1 MFHGGRVQDM
11 DPRDLERFRTSRR
24 GGVRASRGAGRDL
37 AMAPNLDQEI
47 DLLLEKLNG
56 IQAEVGVAKSSEG
69 KEAEESG
76 AAAAPR
82 SGGDRFLDLKGMM
95 ISKLKEIKKVMQ
107 EQQEQRTS
115 GGPSNPK
122 QQIEQDSKVRKILRE
137 LNEDLQELEQL
148 YNTEARKRR
157 SKYTKEEL
165 QLREEVVRLLSQEIE
180 QVRAAQRGGYIQG
193 YDIKPAVVAME
204 DSELFRPKGED
215 SGMPRQQEKITA
227 EQQMQLQQL
236 RERDDKINEG
246 VEQISKGVDVLKQ
259 LADQQ
264 NEEVKKHNV
273 MLDNLG
279 KRMDSVH
286 EHVTNVNQKMKNT
299 LDEVARSGD
308 KFCMDAICILLLL
321 GLIAV
326 LYQLMTSEK
335 KR

>member
-1 MFHGGRVQDM
+1 
-11 DPRDLERFRTSRR
+11 
-24 GGVRASRGAGRDL
+24 
-37 AMAPNLDQEI
+37 MAPNLDQEI
-47 DLLLEKLNG
+47 DLLMEKLSG
-56 IQAEVGVAKSSEG
+56 IQTEVGVAKSEG
-69 KEAEESG
+69 KEAEAVSS
-76 AAAAPR
+76 ASAPR

-95 ISKLKEIKKVMQ
+95 ITKLKEIKQIMQ
-107 EQQEQRTS
+107 DQQEQRAS
-115 GGPSNPK
+115 GGASNPK

-148 YNTEARKRR
+148 YNSEARKRR

-204 DSELFRPKGED
+204 DHELFQPKADDGGPG
-215 SGMPRQQEKITA
+215 SVQRQQEKITA
-227 EQQMQLQQL
+227 EQQVQLQQL
-236 RERDDKINEG
+236 KERDDQINEG
-246 VEQISKGVDVLKQ
+246 VEKISKGVDVLKE

-273 MLDNLG
+273 MLDDLG
-279 KRMDSVH
+279 QRMDSVH

-308 KFCMDAICILLLL
+308 KFCMDALCILLLL

-326 LYQLMTSEK
+326 LYQLTTQDEK
-335 KR
+335 KK

>member
-1 MFHGGRVQDM
+1 
-11 DPRDLERFRTSRR
+11 
-24 GGVRASRGAGRDL
+24 
-37 AMAPNLDQEI
+37 MAPNLDQEI

-56 IQAEVGVAKSSEG
+56 IQAEVGVAKSEG
-69 KEAEESG
+69 KEEESG

-95 ISKLKEIKKVMQ
+95 ISKLKEIKKIMQ
-107 EQQEQRTS
+107 EQQEQRAS

-308 KFCMDAICILLLL
+308 KFCMDALCILLLL

-326 LYQLMTSEK
+326 LYQLMTAEK